1 MISNFVPL
9 KKQKMMK
16 KIITFLLL
24 VIICSNSFADG
35 LTATLKHGD
44 DIKAYY
50 GVDALKNAYSAAVD
64 NDVVTLSPG
73 LFNAPETIGKSIA
86 LIGSGAFNSPC
97 TYLTTT
103 QITAN
108 NVNIQGVYFS
118 DQLTLGAISSCY
130 IKCCNINYLYGSTA
144 GNHINTVVDECVIH
158 NAYCTSKSVNLA
170 FKNCTIDRFDSNS
183 SSNIIYVTNC
193 MIYYAYTSSDDSMPY
208 GIYKNNIIVWGGNR
222 FYYIA
227 IPSPSEFYFN
237 CFINTC
243 RSSNSITLSGT
254 NNGNSYQYKTYS
266 DFVFSYPA
274 QPLKYGNGQDGTPL
288 GIYGGSGF
296 SPYPSIP
303 RIVSKTIDP
312 NTDKDGKINVSIT
325 VKAEK

>member
-1 MISNFVPL
+1 M
-9 KKQKMMK
+9 
-16 KIITFLLL
+16 
-24 VIICSNSFADG
+24 ICSNSFADG

-50 GVDALKNAYSAAVD
+50 GIDAFKNAYITAVD
-64 NDVVTLSPG
+64 NDVITLSPG
-73 LFNAPETIGKSIA
+73 QFDAPETIGKSIV
-86 LIGSGAFNSPC
+86 LIGSGAVCSPC

-108 NVNIQGVYFS
+108 NVSIQGILFS
-118 DQLTLGAISSCY
+118 QSLNLGAISSCY
-130 IKCCNINYLYGSTA
+130 IKRCNINYLYGSTA
-144 GNHINTVVDECVIH
+144 GDHINTVVDECVINH
-158 NAYCTSKSVNLA
+158 AFCTSKSENLA
-170 FKNCTIDRFDSNS
+170 FKNCTIDRFDNNFTSNL
-183 SSNIIYVTNC
+183 IYVTNC
-193 MIYYAYTSSDDSMPY
+193 MIYYVYTSSDNYNIPY
-208 GIYKNNIIVWGGNR
+208 GIYKNNIIVWGGKNYTR
-222 FYYIA
+222 SIT
-227 IPSPSEFYFN
+227 IPSPSEFYCN

-243 RSSNSITLSGT
+243 ESSNSITLYGT
-254 NNGNSYQYKTYS
+254 NSGNIYQYNAYS
-266 DFVFSYPA
+266 NIVYSYPA
-274 QPLKYGNGQDGTPL
+274 QPLKCGNGQDGTPI